1 MHKTKFNYILILF
14 FLFTVDFAYSQNK
27 IIGKILDADNL
38 TPIEFCLIKSL
49 NPNDSLPKGGST
61 TDDKGDFVL
70 NTSLNDKVLIKVEFI
85 GYQKTIFGPFTI
97 IKGQVLD
104 LGTLKLPA
112 LVVKTQEVVVKGE
125 KEDIQFSLEKKV
137 FNTDKNITSAGGTA
151 IDVLKNVPSV
161 SVDNDGNVSLR
172 GNNQVIIYINGKPT
186 SASDNNAEAILGQL
200 PSSSIESIEVITNPG
215 ARFDAQGMAGIINIK
230 LKEDLKKKP
239 ISGQINAGIGT
250 REKYNTSVSLNF
262 NMKKLSITS
271 NYTFRHNPLFSQG
284 SNDRNTYLPDTLYKY
299 YQSTYGI
306 ASQNAQSG
314 RLGLEYNFNKFNTTQ
329 FSSLYSYGT
338 NPFPESSNYNFFFP
352 NNTPMFSI
360 NRKNNSDTK
369 STNVEFSLN
378 HKKIFD
384 KPGKELNFGSSY
396 SYTQGLSAGNY
407 TQDKFDAMGNKEN
420 YLFNQVL
427 NSDNKT
433 HLTTFQIDYI
443 LPLEN
448 ERKIEF
454 GTKATSRVIQND
466 FNLGLAPEV
475 LGVSKITDKFNYH
488 DEVFAMYS
496 QYSNTKK
503 DNKFKY
509 SFGLRA
515 EQTLSNAKIESNKN
529 YNYTNNYLSLFPS
542 AVLSYGLA
550 KGQDLQINA
559 SRRINRPRSAQLN
572 PFLDWND
579 FPFNIRKGNP
589 ELQPEFVYTAEVS
602 HILNKEKI
610 TFTSSVYF
618 RQINNAVQYYRI
630 IDTLGNSNLTFRNF
644 KYGQNVGFEFI
655 MKNNFTKW
663 LDATTT
669 VNILRQKVLGEDVT
683 GATIERIT
691 PTWNVKSIVNI
702 KLPFG
707 VFYQISGN
715 YNAAGV
721 AAQGSFLPIYGIDM
735 ALKRDFLKD
744 KKLSLT
750 VNVSD
755 IFDTRRMR
763 IQTESTYFTQDIM
776 RKRESQIGMFIIT
789 YKFGANDNKPKKV
802 EKSEQNSG
810 GDMF

>member
-1 MHKTKFNYILILF
+1 M
-14 FLFTVDFAYSQNK
+14 
-27 IIGKILDADNL
+27 
-38 TPIEFCLIKSL
+38 
-49 NPNDSLPKGGST
+49 
-61 TDDKGDFVL
+61 
-70 NTSLNDKVLIKVEFI
+70 
-85 GYQKTIFGPFTI
+85 
-97 IKGQVLD
+97 
-104 LGTLKLPA
+104 
-112 LVVKTQEVVVKGE
+112 
-125 KEDIQFSLEKKV
+125 
-137 FNTDKNITSAGGTA
+137 
-151 IDVLKNVPSV
+151 
-161 SVDNDGNVSLR
+161 
-172 GNNQVIIYINGKPT
+172 
-186 SASDNNAEAILGQL
+186 
-200 PSSSIESIEVITNPG
+200 
-215 ARFDAQGMAGIINIK
+215 
-230 LKEDLKKKP
+230 
-239 ISGQINAGIGT
+239 
-250 REKYNTSVSLNF
+250 
-262 NMKKLSITS
+262 
-271 NYTFRHNPLFSQG
+271 
-284 SNDRNTYLPDTLYKY
+284 
-299 YQSTYGI
+299 
-306 ASQNAQSG
+306 
-314 RLGLEYNFNKFNTTQ
+314 
-329 FSSLYSYGT
+329 
-338 NPFPESSNYNFFFP
+338 
-352 NNTPMFSI
+352 
-360 NRKNNSDTK
+360 
-369 STNVEFSLN
+369 
-378 HKKIFD
+378 
-384 KPGKELNFGSSY
+384 
-396 SYTQGLSAGNY
+396 
-407 TQDKFDAMGNKEN
+407 
-420 YLFNQVL
+420 
-427 NSDNKT
+427 
-433 HLTTFQIDYI
+433 
-443 LPLEN
+443 
-448 ERKIEF
+448 
-454 GTKATSRVIQND
+454 
-466 FNLGLAPEV
+466 
-475 LGVSKITDKFNYH
+475 
-488 DEVFAMYS
+488 
-496 QYSNTKK
+496 
-503 DNKFKY
+503 
-509 SFGLRA
+509 
-515 EQTLSNAKIESNKN
+515 
-529 YNYTNNYLSLFPS
+529 
-542 AVLSYGLA
+542 SYGLA

-750 VNVSD
+750 VNISD

-763 IQTESTYFTQDIM
+763 IQTESTYFTQDII
-776 RKRESQIGMFIIT
+776 RKRESRIGMLVLT